1 MMYIMKKDNYIF
13 IIGLIIGVL
22 LSATGVYAVTQYT
35 SNNIYYVNKN
45 STLSSNNVQGA
56 IDELATIYKNKKI
69 TVCPDG
75 YICQQNLALGDYVLM
90 KPTLSSYTT
99 DTSKTGY
106 TETQTINPQEL
117 DLWRVISINDDGTVD
132 IVSEHVSSTE
142 VYFQGQTGYLNF
154 VGYLNELA
162 SKYENSKY
170 TKGSRY
176 FGYNGQTE
184 YITDTSKFTNPP
196 PWTCSTG
203 ESCNPVESQGGGD
216 ELYTKDY
223 NLVNNVLGTTV
234 ASKPDGTESYY
245 WMASRYYDYSSTTF
259 YLWSGQIVF
268 PSGAYASRNLYS
280 YSSSSFFSRNISNSL
295 RPILTLKANIGYT
308 GSGTKEDP
316 YQLSETPIKYTI
328 SYNANGGSGAPSSQE
343 KAYGKD
349 LTLSSTVPTR
359 SQFKFLGWST
369 DKNATVGT
377 YNPGSVYTLN
387 KSITLY
393 AIWCIDENYYYIAN
407 YDNPKFGLDVAGR
420 QGQAD
425 NDGHNVQIYT
435 LGGGEAQR
443 WKFKYNTKGY
453 YNIYTGLGNQTRCL
467 DVDNGNFVNGTNV
480 QIWTC
485 TDIASTEA
493 QRFHLKEY
501 SDGGF
506 GFYGKNNMFLDVNG
520 ASFANG
526 VNVQIYNGND
536 SNAQKW
542 KLISFP

>member
-1 MMYIMKKDNYIF
+1 MKKDNYIF

-69 TVCPDG
+69 TVCPEG

-99 DTSKTGY
+99 STSKTGY

-132 IVSEHVSSTE
+132 IVSEHISSTE
-142 VYFQGQTGYLNF
+142 VYFQGQTGYQNL

-184 YITDTSKFTNPP
+184 YITDTSKFTTTA

-203 ESCNPVESQGGGD
+203 ESCNLVESQGGGD
-216 ELYTKDY
+216 TGYTKDY
-223 NLVNNVLGTTV
+223 NLVKNILGTVIATSPGSSNAEYYWV
-234 ASKPDGTESYY
+234 ASRHYSYVNSTTYY
-245 WMASRYYDYSSTTF
+245 WQGRYVYNDGSLVMSR
-259 YLWSGQIVF
+259 
-268 PSGAYASRNLYS
+268 LYS
-280 YSSSSFFSRNISNSL
+280 YSSGFSDITRGYKI

-308 GSGTKEDP
+308 GSGTKADP

-407 YDNPKFGLDVAGR
+407 YDNPRFGLDVAGAA
-420 QGQAD
+420 GQAD

-501 SDGGF
+501 SDGSF
-506 GFYGKNNMFLDVNG
+506 GFYGKNNMFLDVKG

>member
-69 TVCPDG
+69 TVCPEG

-99 DTSKTGY
+99 STSKTGY

-132 IVSEHVSSTE
+132 IVSEHVSSTAI
-142 VYFQGQTGYLNF
+142 YFQGQTGYLNF

-184 YITDTSKFTNPP
+184 YITDTSKFTNPA

-203 ESCNPVESQGGGD
+203 GSCNSVESQGGGD

-223 NLVNNVLGTTV
+223 NLVKNVLGTEKAT
-234 ASKPDGTESYY
+234 KPDGTAYKY
-245 WMASRYYDYSSTTF
+245 WMASRYYIYSSAAYYYWGGRFVHPVDGVYSNGLYNRNSTSF
-259 YLWSGQIVF
+259 Y
-268 PSGAYASRNLYS
+268 ANNNL
-280 YSSSSFFSRNISNSL
+280 NSL

-349 LTLSSTVPTR
+349 LTLSSNVPTR

-407 YDNPKFGLDVAGR
+407 FDNPKFGLDVAGAA
-420 QGQAD
+420 GQAD

-435 LGGGEAQR
+435 LAGGEAQR
-443 WKFKYNTKGY
+443 WKFKYNTAGY

-467 DVDNGNFVNGTNV
+467 DVDNGKFVNGTNV

-526 VNVQIYNGND
+526 TNVQIYNGND

>member
-1 MMYIMKKDNYIF
+1 MKKDNYIF

-69 TVCPDG
+69 TVCPEG

-99 DTSKTGY
+99 STSKTGY

-132 IVSEHVSSTE
+132 IVSEHVSSTAI
-142 VYFQGQTGYLNF
+142 YFQGQTGYLNF

-184 YITDTSKFTNPP
+184 YITDTSKFTYPA

-203 ESCNPVESQGGGD
+203 QSCNPIESQGGGD

-223 NLVNNVLGTTV
+223 NLVKSVLGTAV
-234 ASKPDGTESYY
+234 ASKPDGTNDYY
-245 WMASRYYDYSSTTF
+245 WMASRYYDYYSTTV
-259 YLWSGQIVF
+259 YDWVGRSVSTTGGVRHD
-268 PSGAYASRNLYS
+268 SLYRYNS
-280 YSSSSFFSRNISNSL
+280 VSFDSNGYSKSL

-328 SYNANGGSGAPSSQE
+328 NYNANGGSGAPSSQE

-407 YDNPKFGLDVAGR
+407 YDNPTFVLDVTSGSDVN
-420 QGQAD
+420 GQ
-425 NDGHNVQIYT
+425 NVQLYSQNT
-435 LGGGEAQR
+435 SGVVAQK
-443 WKFKYNTKGY
+443 WKFKYDTTGY
-453 YNIYTGLGNQTRCL
+453 YNIYSGVGNVTRCL

-485 TDIASTEA
+485 SNPASTEA

-506 GFYGKNNMFLDVNG
+506 GFYGKNNMFLDIHG
-520 ASFANG
+520 ASFANKT
-526 VNVQIYNGND
+526 NIQIYNGND

>member
-1 MMYIMKKDNYIF
+1 MKKDNYIF

-117 DLWRVISINDDGTVD
+117 NLWRVISINDDGTVD
-132 IVSEHVSSTE
+132 IVSEHISSTE
-142 VYFQGQTGYLNF
+142 VYFQGQTGYQNL

-170 TKGSRY
+170 TKGSRH

-184 YITDTSKFTNPP
+184 YITDTSKFTTTA
-196 PWTCSTG
+196 PWNCSTG

-216 ELYTKDY
+216 TGYTKDY
-223 NLVNNVLGTTV
+223 NLVKNVLGTIIAT
-234 ASKPDGTESYY
+234 KPEGTAFYY
-245 WMASRYYDYSSTTF
+245 WIASRGYLYNSSRHIFSGRRIEPGGINSYNYLYDY
-259 YLWSGQIVF
+259 
-268 PSGAYASRNLYS
+268 NN
-280 YSSSSFFSRNISNSL
+280 SSFINGIGYSSL

-316 YQLSETPIKYTI
+316 YLLSETPIKYTI

-407 YDNPKFGLDVAGR
+407 YDNPTFVLDVTSGR
-420 QGQAD
+420 DVDGQ
-425 NDGHNVQIYT
+425 NVQLYSQNT
-435 LGGGEAQR
+435 SGVVAQK
-443 WKFKYNTKGY
+443 WKFKYDTTGY
-453 YNIYTGLGNQTRCL
+453 YNIYSGVGNVTRCL
-467 DVDNGNFVNGTNV
+467 DVDNGKFVDGTNV

-485 TDIASTEA
+485 SNPASTEA

-506 GFYGKNNMFLDVNG
+506 GFYGKNNMFLDIYD
-520 ASFANG
+520 ASFANKT
-526 VNVQIYNGND
+526 NIQIYHAND

>member
-1 MMYIMKKDNYIF
+1 MKKDNYIF

-69 TVCPDG
+69 TVCPEG

-142 VYFQGQTGYLNF
+142 VYFSGQTGYQNL

-170 TKGSRY
+170 TKSSRA

-184 YITDTSKFTNPP
+184 YITDTSKFTTTA
-196 PWTCSTG
+196 PWACSTG

-216 ELYTKDY
+216 TGYTKDY
-223 NLVNNVLGTTV
+223 NLVKAVLGKTTATTLSDTS
-234 ASKPDGTESYY
+234 ASY
-245 WMASRYYDYSSTTF
+245 WMASRLYWYGASNYYWYNGYYVNLDGTHDNLRGLLGNDNSTS
-259 YLWSGQIVF
+259 LSGTAR
-268 PSGAYASRNLYS
+268 SAS
-280 YSSSSFFSRNISNSL
+280 I
-295 RPILTLKANIGYT
+295 RPILILKANIGYT

-316 YQLSETPIKYTI
+316 YLLSETPIKYTI

-407 YDNPKFGLDVAGR
+407 FDNPTFVLDVTSGR
-420 QGQAD
+420 DVDGQ
-425 NDGHNVQIYT
+425 NVQLYSQNT
-435 LGGGEAQR
+435 SGVVAQK
-443 WKFKYNTKGY
+443 WKFKYDTTGY
-453 YNIYTGLGNQTRCL
+453 YNIYSGVGNVTRCL

-485 TDIASTEA
+485 SNPASTEA

-506 GFYGKNNMFLDVNG
+506 GFYGKNNMFLDIHG
-520 ASFANG
+520 ASFANKT
-526 VNVQIYNGND
+526 NIQIYNGND

>member
-1 MMYIMKKDNYIF
+1 MKKDNYIF

-99 DTSKTGY
+99 STSKTGY

-132 IVSEHVSSTE
+132 IVSEHVSSTAI
-142 VYFQGQTGYLNF
+142 YFQGQTGYLNF

-184 YITDTSKFTNPP
+184 YITDTSKFTTTA

-223 NLVNNVLGTTV
+223 YLVKNVLGTAV
-234 ASKPDGTESYY
+234 ASKLDGTANSY
-245 WMASRYYDYSSTTF
+245 WM
-259 YLWSGQIVF
+259 V
-268 PSGAYASRNLYS
+268 SRNYHYYSATDYRWNVLASASGSSVYIPALYNYDSSGFHSHHYS
-280 YSSSSFFSRNISNSL
+280 YSL

-328 SYNANGGSGAPSSQE
+328 SYYANGGSGAPSSQE

-407 YDNPKFGLDVAGR
+407 YDNPTFVLDVTSGR
-420 QGQAD
+420 DVDGQ
-425 NDGHNVQIYT
+425 NVQLYSQNT
-435 LGGGEAQR
+435 SGVVAQK
-443 WKFKYNTKGY
+443 WKFKYDTTGY
-453 YNIYTGLGNQTRCL
+453 YNIYSGVGNVTRCL

-485 TDIASTEA
+485 SNPASTEA

-506 GFYGKNNMFLDVNG
+506 GFYGKNNMFLDIYD
-520 ASFANG
+520 ASFANKT
-526 VNVQIYNGND
+526 NIQIYNGND

>member
-1 MMYIMKKDNYIF
+1 MKKDNYIF

-234 ASKPDGTESYY
+234 ASKPDGTIYYY

-316 YQLSETPIKYTI
+316 YLLSETPIKYTI

-407 YDNPKFGLDVAGR
+407 FDNPTFVLDVTSGR
-420 QGQAD
+420 DVDGQ
-425 NDGHNVQIYT
+425 NVQLYSQNT
-435 LGGGEAQR
+435 SGVVAQK
-443 WKFKYNTKGY
+443 WKFKYDTTGY
-453 YNIYTGLGNQTRCL
+453 YNIYSGVGNVTRCL

-485 TDIASTEA
+485 SNPASTEA

-506 GFYGKNNMFLDVNG
+506 GFYGKNNMFLDIHG
-520 ASFANG
+520 ASFANKT
-526 VNVQIYNGND
+526 NIQIYNGND

>member
-1 MMYIMKKDNYIF
+1 MKKDNYIF

-142 VYFQGQTGYLNF
+142 VYFSGQTGYQNF

-170 TKGSRY
+170 TKSSRA

-184 YITDTSKFTNPP
+184 YITDTSKFTTPA
-196 PWTCSTG
+196 PWECSTG

-223 NLVNNVLGTTV
+223 NLVKSVLGTAGAT
-234 ASKPDGTESYY
+234 KQDGTSGFY
-245 WMASRYYDYSSTTF
+245 WMASRYYLYSSSNS
-259 YLWSGQIVF
+259 YDLDGQYVNASGVVG
-268 PSGAYASRNLYS
+268 SSTLYS
-280 YSSSSFFSRNISNSL
+280 YDDYDGSSFTLYDNKFL
-295 RPILTLKANIGYT
+295 RPILTLKSGLKYT

-316 YQLSETPIKYTI
+316 YLLSETPIKYTI

-407 YDNPKFGLDVAGR
+407 FDNPTFVLDVTSGR
-420 QGQAD
+420 DVDGQ
-425 NDGHNVQIYT
+425 NVQLYSQNT
-435 LGGGEAQR
+435 SGVVAQK
-443 WKFKYNTKGY
+443 WKFKYDTTGY
-453 YNIYTGLGNQTRCL
+453 YNIYSGVGNVTRCL

-485 TDIASTEA
+485 SNPASTEA

-506 GFYGKNNMFLDVNG
+506 GFYGKNNMFLDIHG
-520 ASFANG
+520 ASFANKT
-526 VNVQIYNGND
+526 NIQIYNGND

>member
-1 MMYIMKKDNYIF
+1 MKKDNYIF

-69 TVCPDG
+69 TVCPEG

-117 DLWRVISINDDGTVD
+117 DLWRVISINGDGTVD

-184 YITDTSKFTNPP
+184 YITDTSKFTTTA
-196 PWTCSTG
+196 PWACSTG

-216 ELYTKDY
+216 ELYAKDKY
-223 NLVNNVLGTTV
+223 LVKRVLGTAL
-234 ASKPDGTESYY
+234 ASKPDGTNYYY
-245 WMASRYYDYSSTTF
+245 WMASRNYHYYSATYYRWHGLASNTDSEAF
-259 YLWSGQIVF
+259 IV
-268 PSGAYASRNLYS
+268 PLYYYNNSNL
-280 YSSSSFFSRNISNSL
+280 SSSAYNYSL

-328 SYNANGGSGAPSSQE
+328 SYYANGGSGAPSSQE

-407 YDNPKFGLDVAGR
+407 YDNPTFVLDVTSGR
-420 QGQAD
+420 DVDGQ
-425 NDGHNVQIYT
+425 NVQLYSQNT
-435 LGGGEAQR
+435 SGVVAQK
-443 WKFKYNTKGY
+443 WKFKYDTTGY
-453 YNIYTGLGNQTRCL
+453 YNIYSGVGNVTRCL

-485 TDIASTEA
+485 SNPASTEA

-506 GFYGKNNMFLDVNG
+506 GFYGKNNMFLDIYD
-520 ASFANG
+520 ASFANKT
-526 VNVQIYNGND
+526 NIQIYNGND

>member
-1 MMYIMKKDNYIF
+1 MKKDNYIF

-170 TKGSRY
+170 TKSSRA

-268 PSGAYASRNLYS
+268 PSGAYASRDLYS
-280 YSSSSFFSRNISNSL
+280 YSSSSFFSGRRSNSL

-316 YQLSETPIKYTI
+316 YLLSETPIKYTI

-349 LTLSSTVPTR
+349 LTLSSNVPTR

-407 YDNPKFGLDVAGR
+407 YDNPTFGLDVAGR

-443 WKFKYNTKGY
+443 WKFKYNTAGY

-467 DVDNGNFVNGTNV
+467 DVDNGKFVNGTNV

-485 TDIASTEA
+485 SNPASTEA

-506 GFYGKNNMFLDVNG
+506 GFYGKNNMFLDIHG
-520 ASFANG
+520 ASFANKT
-526 VNVQIYNGND
+526 NIQIYNGND

>member
-117 DLWRVISINDDGTVD
+117 DLWRVISINDDVTVD
-132 IVSEHVSSTE
+132 IVSEHVSS
-142 VYFQGQTGYLNF
+142 
-154 VGYLNELA
+154 
-162 SKYENSKY
+162 
-170 TKGSRY
+170 
-176 FGYNGQTE
+176 TE

-234 ASKPDGTESYY
+234 ASKPDGTIYYY

-268 PSGAYASRNLYS
+268 PSGAYASRDLYS
-280 YSSSSFFSRNISNSL
+280 YSSSSFFSGRRSNSL
-295 RPILTLKANIGYT
+295 RPVLTLKANIGYT

-316 YQLSETPIKYTI
+316 YLLSETPIKYTI

-485 TDIASTEA
+485 SNTASTEA

-501 SDGGF
+501 SDGSF

>member
-1 MMYIMKKDNYIF
+1 MIKNKNNLIVVIGF
-13 IIGLIIGVL
+13 IIGIII
-22 LSATGVYAVTQYT
+22 SATGVYAATIIGKGSDLTYSNT
-35 SNNIYYVNKN
+35 S
-45 STLSSNNVQGA
+45 SGLSSTNIQGSL
-56 IDELATIYKNKKI
+56 DELYKYKENLNCPEGKI
-69 TVCPDG
+69 CVKN
-75 YICQQNLALGDYVLM
+75 NLKLGDYVLM

-184 YITDTSKFTNPP
+184 YITDTSKFTNPA

-203 ESCNPVESQGGGD
+203 GSCNSVESQGGGD

-234 ASKPDGTESYY
+234 ASKPDGTIYYY

-268 PSGAYASRNLYS
+268 PSGAYASRDLYS
-280 YSSSSFFSRNISNSL
+280 YSSSSFFSGNNSNSL

-316 YQLSETPIKYTI
+316 YQFSETPIKYTI
-328 SYNANGGSGAPSSQE
+328 NYNANGGSGAPSSQE

-407 YDNPKFGLDVAGR
+407 FDNPTFVLDVTSGR
-420 QGQAD
+420 DVDGQ
-425 NDGHNVQIYT
+425 NVQLYSQNT
-435 LGGGEAQR
+435 SGVVAQK
-443 WKFKYNTKGY
+443 WKFKYDTTGY
-453 YNIYTGLGNQTRCL
+453 YNIYSGVGNVTRCL

-485 TDIASTEA
+485 SNPASTEA

-506 GFYGKNNMFLDVNG
+506 GFYGKNNMFLDIHG
-520 ASFANG
+520 ASFANKT
-526 VNVQIYNGND
+526 NIQIYNGND